1 MLKSKKLKTLTAIL
15 ATALFVSA
23 TNLTPAYAKGINK
36 AKDEEYVKILKNLK
50 ADFSITS
57 KKRSAKTQKPKS
69 KNLKAHLQYEKT
81 LKNLMGNPL
90 KVYTEQTSLPNG
102 DWSYTGKFAYHDFDG
117 DKVDELICNFAC
129 YAWNSCMGTYRE
141 LIYTYKN
148 GKATKILDSNNPL
161 AENTYDFDQPYISE
175 NLNEAKNIY
184 KIEKGKVLKIEEIE
198 DFSKGNEIWETYYSG
213 YEVKLVDI
221 TKANFNKYRKTY
233 NSKAFRV
240 KRY

>member
-15 ATALFVSA
+15 AVALFVSA

-129 YAWNSCMGTYRE
+129 YAWNSCMGTY
-141 LIYTYKN
+141 
-148 GKATKILDSNNPL
+148 SNNPL